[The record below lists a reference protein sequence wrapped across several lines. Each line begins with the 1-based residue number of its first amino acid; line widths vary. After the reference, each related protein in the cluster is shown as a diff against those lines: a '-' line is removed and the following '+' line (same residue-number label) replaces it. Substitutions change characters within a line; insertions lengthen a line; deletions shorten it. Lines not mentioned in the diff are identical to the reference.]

1 MAVALTPVMARRY
14 NHNPRGSATSTV
26 VMKSNNPWERKSTL
40 MNAPSSRL
48 SGGALPGMSGLGD
61 DIPTS
66 NGTPIPTTG
75 TSDLT
80 AAIGAGV
87 ALATAR
93 ISQLYGGGAS
103 ALPILN
109 SNAKPPLPP
118 GAPAPSSSAL
128 PMLIGIGGIGVV
140 VYLFLRKKPR

>member
-1 MAVALTPVMARRY
+1 MAVVLTPVMARRY

-26 VMKSNNPWERKSTL
+26 VMKSNNPWERSSTL
-40 MNAPSSRL
+40 MNAPNARL

-61 DIPTS
+61 DVPTS

-80 AAIGAGV
+80 AAIGAGM

-93 ISQLYGGGAS
+93 IQQLYGGGAS
-103 ALPILN
+103 ALPIAN
-109 SNAKPPLPP
+109 SNARPPLAPA
-118 GAPAPSSSAL
+118 APAPAGSSL
-128 PMLIGIGGIGVV
+128 PLIIGIGGIGLVA
-140 VYLFLRKKPR
+140 YLFLRKK